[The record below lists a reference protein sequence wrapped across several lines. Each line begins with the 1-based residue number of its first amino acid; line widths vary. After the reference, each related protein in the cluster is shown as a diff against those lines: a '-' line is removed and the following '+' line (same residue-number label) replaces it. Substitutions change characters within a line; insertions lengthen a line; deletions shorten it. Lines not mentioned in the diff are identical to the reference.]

1 MRAGG
6 LARSSTTVAVGSAR
20 GVSKLGKSLRSVPA
34 SPSLAE
40 VFHPVRLRERLRN
53 IRPATPTFEQEL
65 EIARRQATKLCAQNR
80 RVLDEVRRLQQR
92 GQTGVREKHRA

>member
-1 MRAGG
+1 M
-6 LARSSTTVAVGSAR
+6 SSMTLAVGSPA
-20 GVSKLGKSLRSVPA
+20 GASKLGKSPRSVPD

-40 VFHPVRLRERLRN
+40 AFHPARLRERLRN

-80 RVLDEVRRLQQR
+80 RVLDEVRRLQHR